1 VTDDSP
7 NGGDAPSGDGG
18 PRADPDPGSRDDIA
32 DEGGPLI
39 VAAWVIT
46 GVLVA
51 ALALGVLQPDGVGA
65 AVATAVSLLLFVVG
79 GVVFLWAYAIAIAR
93 SRTAELAVANTF
105 LLMGSAP
112 RRVQWHFYGA
122 LGVQTVAAVA
132 AASIR
137 PFTAV
142 AFGIL
147 APLSILG
154 LMAQWGVRYGQFS
167 PR

>member
-1 VTDDSP
+1 MP
-7 NGGDAPSGDGG
+7 GGPEGDGG
-18 PRADPDPGSRDDIA
+18 SLIA
-32 DEGGPLI
+32 
-39 VAAWVIT
+39 AAWAST
-46 GVLVA
+46 GLLVV
-51 ALALGVLQPDGVGA
+51 ALALGVLQPDGAGA
-65 AVATAVSLLLFVVG
+65 AVATAVSLALFVVG
-79 GVVFLWAYAIAIAR
+79 GVAFLWAYAIAIGR
-93 SRTAELAVANTF
+93 SRTVDLAVANTF
-105 LLMGSAP
+105 LLLGSAP
-112 RRVQWHFYGA
+112 RAVQWHFYGA
-122 LGVQTVAAVA
+122 LGVQIVVSVA

>member
-1 VTDDSP
+1 
-7 NGGDAPSGDGG
+7 
-18 PRADPDPGSRDDIA
+18 
-32 DEGGPLI
+32 
-39 VAAWVIT
+39 
-46 GVLVA
+46 
-51 ALALGVLQPDGVGA
+51 
-65 AVATAVSLLLFVVG
+65 
-79 GVVFLWAYAIAIAR
+79 
-93 SRTAELAVANTF
+93 
-105 LLMGSAP
+105 
-112 RRVQWHFYGA
+112 VQWHFYGA
-122 LGVQTVAAVA
+122 LGVQIVVSVA

>member
-1 VTDDSP
+1 VTPGSSD
-7 NGGDAPSGDGG
+7 GDGG
-18 PRADPDPGSRDDIA
+18 PLIA
-32 DEGGPLI
+32 
-39 VAAWVIT
+39 AAWGST
-46 GVLVA
+46 AVLVV
-51 ALALGVLQPDGVGA
+51 ALVLGVLQPDGAGA
-65 AVATAVSLLLFVVG
+65 AVATAVSLGLFAAG
-79 GVVFLWAYAIAIAR
+79 ALAFLWAYAVAIGR
-93 SRTAELAVANTF
+93 SRTVDLAVANTF
-105 LLMGSAP
+105 LLLGSAP

-122 LGVQTVAAVA
+122 LGVQIVASVA
-132 AASIR
+132 AASAR